1 MLKHCN
7 FLKKMAEIRENLSET
22 GKNWLVATLPK
33 ANLYFPDYAGIQNSR
48 GLKKLVILECEVIR
62 LRAIEKLFRMEA
74 GVLQTVLRQRLLPM
88 TMAFQ
93 ISHIKNNVHDM
104 LAKKTYAEQIK
115 RLRQL

>member
-1 MLKHCN
+1 MKMYILVE
-7 FLKKMAEIRENLSET
+7 KMADIRENISEA

-33 ANLYFPDYAGIQNSR
+33 ANLYFPDYAGVQNSR

-88 TMAFQ
+88 NLAFQ
-93 ISHIKNNVHDM
+93 VSHIRNNITD
-104 LAKKTYAEQIK
+104 LLGKKVYAEQIQ